1 MGAERLV
8 TLFSWVPALFGPTIM
23 VDCWVGG
30 LSTTEARS
38 AVLETWSANLD
49 GDLDPVT
56 GVKRIGLICVRGT
69 DEACVFW
76 VPSWTT

>member
-1 MGAERLV
+1 
-8 TLFSWVPALFGPTIM
+8 M

-30 LSTTEARS
+30 LSTTEAGS